1 MTPAFPFS
9 SMTPKRLRRWRLAG
23 ATMIVVVVMALL
35 ACAKPMPT
43 VPPLGTDD
51 TRLPGK
57 VVWHDLITPEL
68 EKAKAFYSGL
78 FGWTFEDLSD
88 GYSLASLDGRPV
100 AGIASLDLA
109 GRVGHWLSLVSVTD
123 IGAVHEQALAA
134 DAASVKAPF
143 EVPGRGEVAVMRDPQ
158 GAAFGIVQSS
168 QGDPKDLKA
177 ELNDWLW
184 DEIWTD
190 DVDAAGQFY
199 TSVLGYE
206 VAEKEGDGV
215 TYRFLAHNATPRVG
229 LLEKMSPEMKNT
241 WVSFIL
247 VADVAA
253 AVANVESLGGQVL
266 VAPQANIRNGSLAII
281 TDPSGAGLI
290 LQEWTK

>member
-1 MTPAFPFS
+1 MTPVFRVNPMRPRHCS
-9 SMTPKRLRRWRLAG
+9 RWRLAG
-23 ATMIVVVVMALL
+23 AAVLVVVLMALL
-35 ACAKPMPT
+35 ACAKAMPT
-43 VPPLGTDD
+43 LPPLGTGQ
-51 TRLPGK
+51 TWLPGK

-68 EKAKAFYSGL
+68 DKTKAFYGAL
-78 FGWTFEDLSD
+78 FGWTFEDLSA
-88 GYSLASLDGRPV
+88 GYSLASLNGRPV
-100 AGIASLDLA
+100 AGIARLDLP

-123 IGAVHEQALAA
+123 IDAVHKQALAA

-143 EVPGRGEVAVMRDPQ
+143 EVPGRGEAAVLRDPQ
-158 GAAFGIVQSS
+158 GAAFGIVQSG
-168 QGDPKDLKA
+168 QGDPKDRKP

-184 DEIWTD
+184 NEIWTD
-190 DVDAAGQFY
+190 DVDGAGQFY

-206 VAEKEGDGV
+206 LTEKEVDGV
-215 TYRFLAHNATPRVG
+215 AFRFLAHGDRPRVG

-253 AVANVESLGGQVL
+253 AVASVESLGGQVL

-290 LQEWTK
+290 LQEWNK